1 MLGIKP
7 RRTSCVPGKR
17 STTERYHQPF
27 ISFQQL
33 LCLWIVLLW
42 TSVYL
47 SMWRK
52 AFSSLW
58 CVPRNRDAEL
68 YSNCP
73 TIRGTVRLFPTV
85 AYERSNFS
93 APILSYNYH
102 FAILTL
108 VGVIYRWHDFHT
120 CCVTTSSFV
129 WDELIHLDPL
139 EQLVLNIPSVCT
151 DNPADSLWSRI
162 NCQSVR
168 TSSMKCLLQSGT
180 NILKSGWCHIARRAP
195 QWKG

>member
-7 RRTSCVPGKR
+7 RRTSCAPGKR
-17 STTERYHQPF
+17 STTERYHQLF
-27 ISFQQL
+27 ISPQQL

-58 CVPRNRDAEL
+58 CVPKNREAEL

-73 TIRGTVRLFPTV
+73 TIWGTVRLFPTV

-93 APILSYNYH
+93 ALLLSYNYH

-120 CCVTTSSFV
+120 CCMTTSSFV

-168 TSSMKCLLQSGT
+168 TSSMKCLLSFFFFF
-180 NILKSGWCHIARRAP
+180 LKCL
-195 QWKG
+195 KFFFLYT